1 MRDEEDRP
9 LVLLEGV
16 FEKPPSV
23 EVEVRRRFVKE
34 KKIRSSEEKTQK
46 RKANLLAA
54 GKDARG
60 LLDVVFVEAE
70 RAELVAKD
78 LLWPSSM
85 RVPCVLRVAVDGEVW
100 RYRLGKLLAQI
111 AGNDIVSDDGLAL
124 GRLSRPSHYAH
135 KRRLAEAVVADE
147 RDLVAARHVE
157 LETRKDILY
166 AVVAEAEVFAT
177 EHLYAARRRLRE
189 PKPAG
194 LRVALRKDDP
204 LLVDL
209 VDELLAALRLRG
221 LRRLR
226 TEAVDEPLKLL
237 AVVILVLLGGL
248 QVLVPDLALLH
259 VPVEI
264 ALVARRSA
272 GIDFDRD
279 VRQRTQE
286 IAVVGDQHQRSL
298 IRLEVLLEPV
308 DGGEVEVVGR
318 LVEEKEIGLGREHA
332 RQFRAHAPAA
342 GKRLERLRELLRRK
356 TEAAERDFHASLDVV
371 AAEML
376 ELRLQLAVALH
387 LGRVCK
393 I

>member
-100 RYRLGKLLAQI
+100 RYRLGKLLAQV
-111 AGNDIVSDDGLAL
+111 AGDDIVSDDGLAL
-124 GRLSRPSHYAH
+124 GRLTRPRHDTH

-189 PKPAG
+189 PETPR
-194 LRVALRKDDP
+194 LRIALRENNP

-226 TEAVDEPLKLL
+226 AEAVDEPLKLL

-318 LVEEKEIGLGREHA
+318 LVEEEEIGLGREHA
-332 RQFRAHAPAA
+332 RQLRAHAPAA

>member
-70 RAELVAKD
+70 RAELVAED

-100 RYRLGKLLAQI
+100 RYRLGKLLAQV
-111 AGNDIVSDDGLAL
+111 AGDDIVSDDGLAL
-124 GRLSRPSHYAH
+124 GRLTRPRHDTH

-157 LETRKDILY
+157 LEPRKDLLD
-166 AVVAEAEVFAT
+166 AVVAEAEILAA

-226 TEAVDEPLKLL
+226 AEAVDEPLKLL

-308 DGGEVEVVGR
+308 YGGEVEVVGR

-332 RQFRAHAPAA
+332 RQFRTHAPAA